1 MHTTKQ
7 VKRLNFTTGI
17 TWGPS
22 KWTILKLCIYLMAT
36 QKCLVLMAHME
47 LGLFL
52 VSDQLQRFRIHLDK
66 NMIYTDETR
75 VLFVTEI
82 SISYQFKESTRIYAS
97 SFIWTTIVIEAR
109 HGKYGTIWSSLM
121 LVIQMT
127 IMMEISPG

>member
-66 NMIYTDETR
+66 NMI
-75 VLFVTEI
+75 
-82 SISYQFKESTRIYAS
+82 
-97 SFIWTTIVIEAR
+97 
-109 HGKYGTIWSSLM
+109 
-121 LVIQMT
+121 IQMKQGYYLSRK
-127 IMMEISPG
+127 SPYHINLRSPHVFTHHHSFGRLL

>member
-66 NMIYTDETR
+66 NMI
-75 VLFVTEI
+75 LFVTEI

-109 HGKYGTIWSSLM
+109 RGKYGTIWSSLM

>member
-66 NMIYTDETR
+66 NITR

-109 HGKYGTIWSSLM
+109 RGKYGTIWSSLM